1 MKPHKHA
8 EVIKAWADGVTIQWK
23 DRASDTWIDWK
34 SIYCLGFDVD
44 TDYRVKPPKRELWTR
59 PLHYPRSK
67 DPGFIYLIRGSNA
80 FQLSGDPVDQGAVWA
95 GPAVKVWEES
105 E

>member
-44 TDYRVKPPKRELWTR
+44 TEYRVKPPKRELWVR
-59 PLHYPRSK
+59 PFNYTGVVSVSTSPRN
-67 DPGFIYLIRGSNA
+67 DFDTA
-80 FQLSGDPVDQGAVWA
+80 FSPRMWV
-95 GPAVKVWEES
+95 GPAIKVWEES